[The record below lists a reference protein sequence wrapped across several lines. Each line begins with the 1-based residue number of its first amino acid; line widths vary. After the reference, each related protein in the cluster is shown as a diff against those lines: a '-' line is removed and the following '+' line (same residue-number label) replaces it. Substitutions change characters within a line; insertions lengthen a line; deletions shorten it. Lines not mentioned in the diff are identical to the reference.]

1 MTCLYLCE
9 VGLLTNVLVDAGGER
24 SRSLWAAVAGLPV
37 LFPPLGR
44 CGGGAEDPAKS
55 LNEPGY
61 SASANGI
68 KIIIH
73 YTATSSLDYR
83 ISALY

>member
-1 MTCLYLCE
+1 M
-9 VGLLTNVLVDAGGER
+9 LTNVLVDAGGER

-44 CGGGAEDPAKS
+44 CGGGAGDPAKS
-55 LNEPGY
+55 LSEPGY

-68 KIIIH
+68 IIIH